1 MKQPLD
7 AEEMLLF
14 PRDFLLLLKE
24 TQLFG
29 PMVDKAIEDIETFI
43 KMNQTENPPRRILKN
58 SISSGTL
65 RLPSKKGTLP
75 REVRGK

>member
-1 MKQPLD
+1 MKKPLD

-43 KMNQTENPPRRILKN
+43 KMNQAEN
-58 SISSGTL
+58 SSLGIEKQ
-65 RLPSKKGTLP
+65 RFI
-75 REVRGK
+75 R